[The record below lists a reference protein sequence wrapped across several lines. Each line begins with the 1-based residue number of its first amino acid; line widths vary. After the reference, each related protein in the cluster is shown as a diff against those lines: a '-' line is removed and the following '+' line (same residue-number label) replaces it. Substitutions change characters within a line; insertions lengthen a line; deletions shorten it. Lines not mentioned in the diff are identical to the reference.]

1 MALSKPI
8 RIAMAGLAH
17 PHGLSF
23 LRNALRLDGVSVAGF
38 FDADDPAR
46 AAQAANTFGAAC
58 YPDFDALLDVGA
70 DVLLTVA
77 VNNAKAPDIARALS
91 AGIGV
96 VADKPM
102 ATSLSDLAVIESA
115 AASSGA
121 PLFLML
127 TERYDPAIA
136 AAQQCIARGEIGDVV
151 QQFLTRPHRL
161 RPESRPAWMFDR
173 AQYGGIL
180 NDLAVH
186 DIDLARYFSGHE
198 IRRTLAAHVSNAR
211 FSQLRDFCDNGAAL
225 FELDNGGSASIH
237 VSWLTPDAYPAH
249 GDVRFLITG
258 TRGFLEVST
267 VAQTVR
273 VCSDSKAEYWLT
285 PAAPAHTC
293 EEDALAKMADWTYP
307 SLVGTDDGLT
317 ATRFALLAQTA
328 AEQTASS

>member
-1 MALSKPI
+1 MILPKPI

-17 PHGLSF
+17 PHGLGF
-23 LRNALRLDGVSVAGF
+23 LQNALRVDGVSVAGF
-38 FDADDPAR
+38 FDADEPAR
-46 AAQAANTFGAAC
+46 AAQAADTFGAAC
-58 YPDFDALLDVGA
+58 YPDFDALLDAGA
-70 DVLLTVA
+70 DVLLTAA
-77 VNNAKAPDIARALS
+77 VNNAKAPYIARALS

-102 ATSLSDLAVIESA
+102 ATSLADLDAIFA

-127 TERYDPAIA
+127 TERYDPAIFT
-136 AAQQCIARGEIGDVV
+136 AQQCIARGEIGDVV
-151 QQFLTRPHRL
+151 QQFLARPHRL
-161 RPESRPAWMFDR
+161 RPEGRPAWMFDR

-198 IRRTLAAHVSNAR
+198 IRCTLAAHVSNAR
-211 FSQLRDFCDNGAAL
+211 FPQFRDFCDNGAAL

-258 TRGFLEVST
+258 TKGFLEVST

-273 VCSDSKAEYWLT
+273 VCTDAKAEHWLT
-285 PAAPAHTC
+285 PAAPVRTC

-307 SLVGTDDGLT
+307 SLVDTADGLT
-317 ATRFALLAQTA
+317 ATRFALLAQAA
-328 AEQTASS
+328 AEQTANG